1 MAYESARAE
10 LEAARSAK
18 AAADA
23 AVTSGRH
30 ERELLA
36 ERWATHAAALQ
47 RLERA
52 RARLAEIASELE
64 AVAHEREVASGE
76 LQRAA
81 ERLEQAKI
89 DETIRAVL
97 LHDGDPEPVPA
108 PGEHLIVLRS
118 VDMGEVQ
125 A

>member
-1 MAYESARAE
+1 MDLVKHS
-10 LEAARSAK
+10 LEK
-18 AAADA
+18 
-23 AVTSGRH
+23 
-30 ERELLA
+30 
-36 ERWATHAAALQ
+36 
-47 RLERA
+47 RL
-52 RARLAEIASELE
+52 
-64 AVAHEREVASGE
+64 
-76 LQRAA
+76 

>member
-1 MAYESARAE
+1 MNKT
-10 LEAARSAK
+10 LK
-18 AAADA
+18 N
-23 AVTSGRH
+23 
-30 ERELLA
+30 
-36 ERWATHAAALQ
+36 
-47 RLERA
+47 RLD
-52 RARLAEIASELE
+52 
-64 AVAHEREVASGE
+64 
-76 LQRAA
+76 
-81 ERLEQAKI
+81 RLEQAKI